1 MDGGNDCYVN
11 VLNILK
17 NDQTSKCMYF
27 ITAKIA
33 PCPNRNGGALL

>member
-17 NDQTSKCMYF
+17 NDQNSKCMYLSQQ
-27 ITAKIA
+27 KIA
-33 PCPNRNGGALL
+33 LSPNRNGGALL